1 MKRYFFYSKSD
12 STKEPIFSTVTTS
25 RLKAATLFSTGK
37 RLSLREFLKVFSV
50 SR

>member
-12 STKEPIFSTVTTS
+12 TTREPIYSIITTS

-50 SR
+50 SK